1 MDLMVA
7 FARLTSSL
15 VLAGGLSA
23 CAVSAVDPNYVSTWD
38 PKTVNYMAAKG
49 AVFTQIVGNPFL
61 ASQAEFE
68 RTVTGAMA
76 GANFGQPLRFSTQKD
91 SGNRS
96 PYRVVMVFNAKA
108 GFTPQNLCDET
119 APGTR
124 QADGPIQVMAA
135 LCAGT
140 SRETSV
146 TARYVATSAGH
157 QDPALKSLLR
167 QVTQQLFPSKNDNIL
182 GNPSAFDL

>member
-1 MDLMVA
+1 MTG

-23 CAVSAVDPNYVSTWD
+23 CAASALDPTYVSTWD
-38 PKTVNYMAAKG
+38 PKTVNYIAAKG
-49 AVFTQIVGNPFL
+49 PVYTQVVGNPFQ

-76 GANFGQPLRFSTQKD
+76 GANFGQPLRFSTQKEPNN
-91 SGNRS
+91 GS
-96 PYRVVMVFNAKA
+96 PYRVVMVFNAKP
-108 GFTPQNLCDET
+108 GSSPQNLCEET
-119 APGTR
+119 APSSR

-135 LCAGT
+135 LCAGS

-146 TARYVATSAGH
+146 SARLAQTAAGH
-157 QDPALKSLLR
+157 NDPALKGLLR
-167 QVTQQLFPSKNDNIL
+167 QITRELFPSKNDNIL
-182 GNPSAFDL
+182 GSSSAFDL